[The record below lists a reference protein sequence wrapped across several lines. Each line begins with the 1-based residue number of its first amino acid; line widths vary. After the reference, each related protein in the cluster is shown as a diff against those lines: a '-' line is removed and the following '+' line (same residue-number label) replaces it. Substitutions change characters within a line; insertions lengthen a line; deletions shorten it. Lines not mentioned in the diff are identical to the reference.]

1 MNNMLQ
7 DLRYAFRMLA
17 SRPGFSATAVLV
29 LALGI
34 GANSAVFSLID
45 AFLLK
50 PLAIRDADRLQGIYS
65 RDSKH
70 PGNYRGFSLRD
81 FRELRGNNPVFSDV
95 MAYNIAMVGITEHD
109 TTRRSFAAIVSSS
122 YFSTLGV
129 ALRSGRPFFEEEDA
143 AGSNGLSAI
152 VSYPF
157 WKRSGSDPGILG
169 RQLQINGRIF
179 TVVGVTP
186 EGFSGTTALVSPEL
200 FVPLRAYDMVMN
212 DFAEG
217 HGKPLAAPDNYALSM
232 VGRLRPGLTQR
243 DADARLKVLSARLE
257 QAYPALNKDQILI
270 AHRLSRMTI
279 STEPQEDSRLRVPAV
294 LLMSLAGVILAIASL
309 NLSNMMLARGASRRK
324 EIAIRLAIGGGRRRI
339 IQQLFTEGLVLAA
352 LGGAAGLVAAS
363 WGTALLIGSLVPLS
377 PLDLVFDARPD
388 VRVIAATMAFCAL
401 STVIFALFPAW
412 KLSRPDLSFDLKE
425 SSSGDFSSGRVR
437 FLSRRNLLV
446 IGQLSLSLMMLSAA
460 GLFLHSAIRAADVQP
475 GFAMTHQIVVETDP
489 SLIDYNEARGRQVY
503 AEIQRRLTGIP
514 GVQAVGLAAT
524 VPFGMV
530 SLGRKVNPSGVQ
542 ISRDH
547 PGLAMQFNI
556 VGGDYFRAMD
566 IPVLRGAVFAPGEN
580 AQVAVLDK
588 LAATKLWPGGE
599 AVGKHIR
606 LDEGGSGGGIGISA
620 DGPQTKQANDY
631 EVVGVVGDVT
641 ESILGSKPQPHIYV
655 SFGQTY
661 QANMNLDVRFT
672 GDGEN
677 SERGMLEAVRREIRT
692 VDPRLPVLA
701 LKTMRGH
708 LESGID
714 IWVVRTG
721 ARMLEIFGAMALF
734 LAVIGLYAVNAYTVS
749 RRTREIGI
757 RMALGA
763 NRSSALGMILAD
775 GLKVTAAGLVV
786 GLLLS
791 AGLGQVLA
799 GILYEVNG
807 LDVMVL
813 VSSTAILALISLL
826 ACYLPARKASQV
838 DPVIALRC
846 E

>member
-95 MAYNIAMVGITEHD
+95 MAYNVAMVGITEGD

-129 ALRSGRPFFEEEDA
+129 SLHSGRTFFEEEDA
-143 AGSNGLSAI
+143 PGSNGLSAI

-157 WKRSGSDPGILG
+157 WKRSGSDPRILG
-169 RQLQINGRIF
+169 KQLQINGRFF

-186 EGFSGTTALVSPEL
+186 EGFSGTTALVSPAL
-200 FVPLRAYDMVMN
+200 FVPLRAYDMVIN
-212 DFAEG
+212 DFEG
-217 HGKPLAAPDNYALSM
+217 HGKRLAAPDNHPLMM

-243 DADARLKVLSARLE
+243 DADSRLKVLSARLE
-257 QAYPALNKDQILI
+257 QAYPAENKDQILI
-270 AHRLSRMTI
+270 AHQLSRMSI
-279 STEPQEDSRLRVPAV
+279 STEPHEESGLRVPAV

-339 IQQLFTEGLVLAA
+339 IQQLLTEGLVLAA
-352 LGGAAGLVAAS
+352 LGGAVGLVAAS
-363 WGTALLIGSLVPLS
+363 WGTVLLIGSLAALS
-377 PLDLVFDARPD
+377 PLDLVFDPRPD

-401 STVIFALFPAW
+401 STLIFALFPAW

-460 GLFLHSAIRAADVQP
+460 GLFIHSALRAADVQP
-475 GFAMTHQIVVETDP
+475 GFAMTHQIIAETDP
-489 SLIDYNEARGRQVY
+489 SLIDYNEVRGRQVY
-503 AEIQRRLTGIP
+503 AEIQRRLARIP

-542 ISRDH
+542 ISKDH

-556 VGGDYFRAMD
+556 VGDDYFRAMD
-566 IPVLRGAVFAPGEN
+566 IPVLRGGVFAPGKN

-588 LAATKLWPGGE
+588 LAATTLWPGGE

-606 LDEGGSGGGIGISA
+606 LDEGGSGDGSGVSA

-631 EVVGVVGDVT
+631 EVVGVVGDVK
-641 ESILGSKPQPHIYV
+641 ESILGSKPQPHVYV
-655 SFGQTY
+655 SFAQTY
-661 QANMNLDVRFT
+661 QANMNLHVRFT
-672 GDGEN
+672 GNGEN

-763 NRSSALGMILAD
+763 NRSSALSMILAD

-799 GILYEVNG
+799 GILYEVKG
-807 LDVMVL
+807 LDAMVL
-813 VSSTAILALISLL
+813 VSSTVILALVSLL
-826 ACYLPARKASQV
+826 ACYLPARKASLV
-838 DPVIALRC
+838 DPMIALRC